1 MALRSASFVIKVDD
15 SSAERLGRRVKL
27 GQRAPIPRP
36 RTVSIVIHDALR
48 DEILAMRRKPG
59 EPLSEKDIA
68 AQFGVSR
75 TPVREAVLKLV
86 EERLIEIFPQ
96 SGTFVARIPI
106 EELGEAMLVRAA
118 LEKTTVALAAHH
130 HREADLATLSDI
142 LDRQEMAAKAQDR
155 DAFHDGDEAFH
166 QAIALAAGYPNIWRL
181 VTSVKYQVD
190 RYRRLTLPAPGR
202 MVKVIA
208 EHRAIYD
215 AIAARNATGA
225 TEAMENHLAA
235 LMGRTEVDYINPD
248 YLVRTAP
255 QDKVS

>member
-1 MALRSASFVIKVDD
+1 MAQRSASLVVKVND
-15 SSAERLGRRVKL
+15 SPVDGLGRRARL
-27 GQRAPIPRP
+27 GQRAPMPRP
-36 RTVSIVIHDALR
+36 RTVSTVIHDALR

-59 EPLSEKDIA
+59 EALSEKEIA
-68 AQFGVSR
+68 AHFGVSR
-75 TPVREAVLKLV
+75 TPVREAILKLV
-86 EERLIEIFPQ
+86 EERLVEIFPQ
-96 SGTFVARIPI
+96 SGTFIARIPV

-130 HREADLATLSDI
+130 HRQADLAALSDI

-215 AIAARNATGA
+215 AIAARNANGA

>member
-1 MALRSASFVIKVDD
+1 MAHGSASLLAALDTG
-15 SSAERLGRRVKL
+15 SADRLGRRARL
-27 GQRAPIPRP
+27 GQRAPLPEP
-36 RTVSIVIHDALR
+36 RTVSTVIHDALR

-68 AQFGVSR
+68 THFGVSR
-75 TPVREAVLKLV
+75 TPVREAILKLV
-86 EERLIEIFPQ
+86 EERLVEIFPQ
-96 SGTFVARIPI
+96 SGTFIARIPV

-118 LEKTTVALAAHH
+118 LEKTTVALAADH
-130 HREADLATLSDI
+130 HRKADLGALSDI
-142 LDRQEMAAKAQDR
+142 LDRQAVAVKAEDR
-155 DAFHDGDEAFH
+155 EAFHDGDEAFH

-181 VTSVKYQVD
+181 VTSVKYQID

-202 MVKVIA
+202 MAKVIA

-215 AIAARNATGA
+215 AIAARDANGA
-225 TEAMENHLAA
+225 TDAMATHLAA

-248 YLVRTAP
+248 YLVRHAP

>member
-1 MALRSASFVIKVDD
+1 MAHESASLDVSVGGGSVDR
-15 SSAERLGRRVKL
+15 AGRRSRL
-27 GQRAPIPRP
+27 GQRAPLAKP
-36 RTVSIVIHDALR
+36 RTVSTVIHDALR

-59 EPLSEKDIA
+59 ESLSEKDIA

-75 TPVREAVLKLV
+75 TPVREAILKLV
-86 EERLIEIFPQ
+86 EERLVEIFPQ
-96 SGTFVARIPI
+96 SGTFIARIPV

-130 HREADLATLSDI
+130 HCETDLATMSYI
-142 LDRQEMAAKAQDR
+142 LDRQEAAAKAEDR
-155 DAFHDGDEAFH
+155 EAFHDGDEAFH

-202 MVKVIA
+202 MAKVIA
-208 EHRAIYD
+208 EHRAIYQAIVARD
-215 AIAARNATGA
+215 ASTA
-225 TEAMENHLAA
+225 TEAMETHLAA

-248 YLVRTAP
+248 YLVRHAP